1 MSTNRSIIVLIGGGH
16 AAGKRTTANLIRDEI
31 LKSSSSTID
40 IELID
45 MKDYEE
51 TNTMK
56 YSSSRSAAISMD
68 PADQKLALRPSRF
81 DFEKLR
87 SHLLQ
92 NIETPVDQP
101 QKLFLIHGL
110 YALYDAQLRELS
122 HIKVFVAGDADARL
136 IQWIKRD
143 VIQQSVHNLNYV
155 LNQYIQTARQ
165 EMIDFIGF
173 TKEFADVIIPR
184 GGDYNAVKLIVD
196 GIFKHLLD
204 SDYGNQGNFLRP
216 SDDTK
221 VLKDQFGKS
230 QFYELS

>member
-16 AAGKRTTANLIRDEI
+16 AAGKRTTANLIRDKI
-31 LKSSSSTID
+31 LKSNSPTID

-56 YSSSRSAAISMD
+56 YSSSKPSVISIE
-68 PADQKLALRPSRF
+68 PADKKLTLRPSRF
-81 DFEKLR
+81 DFDKLR
-87 SHLLQ
+87 NHLLQ
-92 NIETPVDQP
+92 NLETPVDQP

-110 YALYDAQLRELS
+110 YALYDTQLRELS

-143 VIQQSVHNLNYV
+143 VIQLSTHNLNYV
-155 LNQYIQTARQ
+155 LNKYIQTARQ

-184 GGDYNAVKLIVD
+184 GGENTAVELIVD
-196 GIFKHLLD
+196 GIFKHLLNSGYD
-204 SDYGNQGNFLRP
+204 TLGNLLRP
-216 SDDTK
+216 SDDSK
-221 VLKDQFGKS
+221 VLKDQFGKN